1 MNILMPIEVVNAMF
15 LSGTNLPEY
24 LPSEIPWVANQAYT
38 AANVADGLQRVEGT
52 SIYTVVREH
61 SNRAIPPSLDPM
73 YWTYYG
79 PTNRFAP
86 FDMYRNTKAVG
97 LTGTLVYEIQ
107 VGFFDGVALHDVNA
121 ERVKIE
127 ILDAPGGNVVETLD
141 RDMWEQA
148 TGLWELL
155 FGDLRRDSSLPIH
168 NLPLNPLGVL
178 RITLT
183 STNPDVKPSIGYISV
198 GNWTAIIGRSKWGG
212 TQYGVQATPKS
223 YTYRKV
229 NNDGTVT
236 LLYRGASSRNISG
249 VVVLEAD
256 EASQALYVLERILGK
271 PVAIEMSDLAKYGHL
286 STVGFVEGS
295 VKSEN
300 WSTATISVTVE
311 GII

>member
-1 MNILMPIEVVNAMF
+1 MNILLPIPVVPSMF
-15 LSGTNLPEY
+15 MAGTNLPEL
-24 LPSEIPWVANQAYT
+24 LPTEIPWVANATYT
-38 AANVADGLQRVEGT
+38 AADVTNALQRVDGT
-52 SIYTVVREH
+52 SIYTLVREH
-61 SNRAIPPSLDPM
+61 AGRGIPPSLDPM
-73 YWTYYG
+73 YWLLYG
-79 PTNRFAP
+79 PTNRQAP

-97 LTGTLVYEIQ
+97 QSEVLVYEIQ
-107 VGFFDGVALHDVNA
+107 VGFFDGVALHEVEA

-127 ILDAPGGNVVETLD
+127 VLDAPGGNVVHTSE
-141 RDMWEQA
+141 RDFWEQA

-155 FGDLRRDSSLPIH
+155 FGDLRRETSLPVH

-183 STNPDVKPSIGYISV
+183 STNPDVKPSVGYISV
-198 GNWTAIIGRSKWGG
+198 GNWTSIIGRSKWGG

-229 NNDGTVT
+229 NADGSVT
-236 LLYRGASSRNISG
+236 MQYRGVSSRNISG
-249 VVVLEAD
+249 IVVLEAD
-256 EASQALYVLERILGK
+256 EAAQALYLLERVLGK
-271 PVAIEMSDLAKYGHL
+271 PVAIEMSDLAKYAHL

-300 WSTATISVTVE
+300 WSMSTISITVE